1 MKYYIV
7 TFTVEPNTEAARD
20 LLAALAGEAG
30 FETFEETES
39 GLNGYVQQSMFNS
52 ETLDEVIASF
62 PLPNTTIG
70 YSVQEADDKD
80 WNEAWEREGFEPI
93 TIPLPSSKLIIHD
106 GRHLPENTY
115 GATLIQIDAKQAF
128 GTGTHDTTQMMVGQ
142 LASMSLQ
149 GLRVLDCG
157 CGTGILGI
165 AAAKLHAREVV
176 AYDIDEWSVE
186 NTRHNA
192 ALNKVELDVL
202 HGDAQ
207 VLTHVSGLFDVVLAN
222 INRNILLEDM
232 PCFKEL
238 MAANATLI
246 MSGFYK
252 DDVPLLIDK
261 ASQLG
266 LIYEGTRAQGEWR
279 CIVLKN

>member
-7 TFTVEPNTEAARD
+7 TFNIEPNTEAARD

-30 FETFEETES
+30 FETFEETMS
-39 GLNGYVQQSMFNS
+39 GLNGYVQQGLFNN

-62 PLPNTTIG
+62 PLPNTTIS

-93 TIPLPSSKLIIHD
+93 TIPLPSSKFIIHD
-106 GRHLPENTY
+106 GRHLPEDTH

-128 GTGTHDTTQMMVGQ
+128 GTGTHDTTQMMVSQ

-192 ALNKVELDVL
+192 ALNQVELDVL

-238 MAANATLI
+238 MAANGKLI
-246 MSGFYK
+246 MSGFYE